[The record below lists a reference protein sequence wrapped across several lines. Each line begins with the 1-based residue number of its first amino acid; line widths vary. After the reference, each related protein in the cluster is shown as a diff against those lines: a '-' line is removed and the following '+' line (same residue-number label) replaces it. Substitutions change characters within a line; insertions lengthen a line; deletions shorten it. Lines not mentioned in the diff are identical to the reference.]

1 MGPVLEIT
9 IWPASFFFI
18 IKIQIEVNT
27 KYTTD
32 GKKVAIV
39 GKLNNTETI
48 VQEIF
53 VSENGSEIP
62 AGENF
67 VVKSLLD
74 APAKSWKESQI
85 ENIEKQYN
93 SAKANLE
100 KATEDLQK
108 KTREMSE
115 YTRAKMQWMKGI
127 ADNITKDW
135 FELVYGFVAGE
146 YTHFICCSY
155 HDWRIVPF
163 DDYMKANE
171 YGGIRAFGIYTS
183 YSDKKPGPIFKVARY
198 SDGSGNGWDT
208 VACCRSYEDALSQ
221 SKNLIAAEDHLSER
235 VIDFAK
241 KYKIEIPEGKMAAF
255 LEAKE
260 AARVKKISELEKEI
274 EKLKA

>member
-1 MGPVLEIT
+1 M
-9 IWPASFFFI
+9 
-18 IKIQIEVNT
+18 QT

-74 APAKSWKESQI
+74 EPAKTWKQTET
-85 ENIEKQYN
+85 ENIEKKYN
-93 SAKANLE
+93 SALNGLRN
-100 KATEDLQK
+100 ATDKLQK
-108 KTREMSE
+108 ETREMSE

-127 ADNITKDW
+127 ADNITQEW

-146 YTHFICCSY
+146 YTHFICQNY
-155 HDWRIVPF
+155 HSWRIVTF
-163 DDYMKANE
+163 DEYMKANE
-171 YGGIRAFGIYTS
+171 YGGVRAFGIYTG
-183 YSDKKPGPIFKVARY
+183 YSNKQVAPLFKIAQY
-198 SDGSGNGWDT
+198 SDGSDNGWNT
-208 VACCRSYEDALSQ
+208 VACCRSYEDALIQ
-221 SKNLIAAEDHLSER
+221 SKNLIAAEDQLSER

-241 KYKIEIPEGKMAAF
+241 KYKIEIPAEKMAAY
-255 LEAKE
+255 LEVKE
-260 AARVKKISELEKEI
+260 AARLKKISDLEKEI
-274 EKLKA
+274 ERLKA

>member
-1 MGPVLEIT
+1 M
-9 IWPASFFFI
+9 
-18 IKIQIEVNT
+18 QT

-74 APAKSWKESQI
+74 APAKSYKEHQI
-85 ENIEKQYN
+85 EKIEKEY
-93 SAKANLE
+93 SAARANFE

-108 KTREMSE
+108 KTREMAS
-115 YTRAKMQWMKGI
+115 YTRDKMQWMKGI
-127 ADNITKDW
+127 ADNITQEW
-135 FELVYGFVAGE
+135 FELVYGFVVGE
-146 YTHFICCSY
+146 YTHFICQNY
-155 HDWRIVPF
+155 HSWRIVTF
-163 DDYMKANE
+163 DEYMKANE
-171 YGGIRAFGIYTS
+171 YGGVRAFGIYTG
-183 YSDKKPGPIFKVARY
+183 YSNKQVAPLFKIAQY
-198 SDGSGNGWDT
+198 SDGSDNGWNT
-208 VACCRSYEDALSQ
+208 VACCRSYEDALVQ
-221 SKNLIAAEDHLSER
+221 SAKLIEAEDHLSER

-241 KYKIEIPEGKMAAF
+241 KYNIEIPADKMVAF

-260 AARVKKISELEKEI
+260 AARLKKISDLEKEI
-274 EKLKA
+274 EKLKSV

>member
-1 MGPVLEIT
+1 MQ
-9 IWPASFFFI
+9 A
-18 IKIQIEVNT
+18 

-74 APAKSWKESQI
+74 APAKTWKQAET
-85 ENIEKQYN
+85 ENIEKKYN
-93 SAKANLE
+93 SALNGLRN
-100 KATEDLQK
+100 ATDELQK

-146 YTHFICCSY
+146 YTHFICQNY
-155 HDWRIVPF
+155 HSWRIVTF
-163 DDYMKANE
+163 DEYMRANE
-171 YGGIRAFGIYTS
+171 YGGVRAFGIYTG
-183 YSDKKPGPIFKVARY
+183 YSNKQVAPLFKISQY
-198 SDGSGNGWDT
+198 SDGSDNGWNT
-208 VACCRSYEDALSQ
+208 VACCRSYEDAIAQ
-221 SKNLIAAEDHLSER
+221 SKNLIAAEDQLSER

-241 KYKIEIPEGKMAAF
+241 KYNIEIPAEKMAAF
-255 LEAKE
+255 LDAKE
-260 AARVKKISELEKEI
+260 SARLKKISELEKEI
-274 EKLKA
+274 EKLKAV